1 MKKALYFDYASA
13 TPQSDA
19 VTAAMQPYFKDIYYN
34 PSALYLAAKKTKKTI
49 DDYRSQAADCLQVR
63 PSEVFFMAGS
73 TEANNT
79 VIHGI
84 LATHKNAH
92 IVISAIEHE
101 SVIAAAK
108 QYNHTLAP
116 VLSTGIIN
124 LPKLEKSIT
133 STTVLISCMA
143 ANNELGTVQPIS
155 EVAKLVQD
163 VLQKR
168 RDQGNELPLY
178 LHVDAS
184 QSFNYM
190 ALLPHQQGIDFAVVS
205 GSKIYGPKQTALLY
219 KKASIPLQPLI
230 VGGGQEHGL
239 RSGTENVAG
248 IAGLTTAIV
257 QAHALRGSESKRL
270 ATLRTTLF
278 TQLTQLGGTINGS
291 LVHRLPSN
299 IHVTFAGIDNELLV
313 MQLDEAGCMVATGS
327 ACSASSDL
335 SSHVLKA
342 IGLSDAAA
350 QSSIRITLGRDTTTA
365 SCEHL
370 IVTLTAILRRS

>member
-205 GSKIYGPKQTALLY
+205 GSKIYGPKQTAL
-219 KKASIPLQPLI
+219 
-230 VGGGQEHGL
+230 
-239 RSGTENVAG
+239 
-248 IAGLTTAIV
+248 
-257 QAHALRGSESKRL
+257 
-270 ATLRTTLF
+270 
-278 TQLTQLGGTINGS
+278 
-291 LVHRLPSN
+291 
-299 IHVTFAGIDNELLV
+299 
-313 MQLDEAGCMVATGS
+313 
-327 ACSASSDL
+327 
-335 SSHVLKA
+335 
-342 IGLSDAAA
+342 
-350 QSSIRITLGRDTTTA
+350 
-365 SCEHL
+365 
-370 IVTLTAILRRS
+370 